1 MAPFS
6 GRIKMDFVQGK
17 WIDCKKTSW
26 DTLRRRI
33 PSSISHKE
41 RPSWLVVADK
51 TFTSKRLELKSFNQL
66 CASLADCAL
75 FNPLRQTS
83 PSHQALD
90 SGLCQFWPQ
99 MPASFGNQT
108 GLLQALEGGVQALV
122 CEVWKANLLMAQ
134 DFRITAAKCREEKT
148 ASKVT
153 RVQPRKNKA
162 ATQP

>member
-90 SGLCQFWPQ
+90 SGSCQFWPQ
-99 MPASFGNQT
+99 MPASFGN
-108 GLLQALEGGVQALV
+108 
-122 CEVWKANLLMAQ
+122 
-134 DFRITAAKCREEKT
+134 
-148 ASKVT
+148 
-153 RVQPRKNKA
+153 
-162 ATQP
+162 

>member
-1 MAPFS
+1 ME
-6 GRIKMDFVQGK
+6 FVQGK
-17 WIDCKKTSW
+17 WIDSKKTSW
-26 DTLRRRI
+26 ATLRRRV

-90 SGLCQFWPQ
+90 SGSCQFWPQ
-99 MPASFGNQT
+99 MPAT
-108 GLLQALEGGVQALV
+108 LEIRLVFCKPWRGVRALV

-134 DFRITAAKCREEKT
+134 DFRITAAKCREGKT

-153 RVQPRKNKA
+153 RV
-162 ATQP
+162 